1 MYCKGLNRQEVLKD
15 TKSLIDDAL
24 YNRLKYS
31 YYITFRFIEETESI
45 LYEAYEKNGHDY
57 ISCEISIDG
66 LFHGKSSKEATLY
79 MYIFD
84 KDNSLTD
91 GEIATIYKP
100 IISRLKPINKMN
112 KDEKAKRFDDR
123 KKFVNFIRNIDTS
136 LDYTNDYKDIR
147 VECLLDINEANE
159 AHISLKI
166 GKEKMYVIKSIGL
179 FLSLFPDREY
189 YNYGANLA
197 FYHDIDCFDIKS
209 QRLIRLLSR
218 LYFYD
223 NKSSS
228 DDRVMKIYAQGLYEL
243 FDIYRDSYLEINGC
257 NMYVEKEVSMIKVS
271 ISDDGKIDIGMP
283 TKGNVFIAGTK
294 GFVIEDDKI
303 VRLINFENKVSG
315 QIFEFLNNNPEVD
328 YNNIKDLLSDIFIPL
343 INGNVE
349 ISSKYKASHHYNEL
363 NINLYIDVNSNDEI
377 VIKTE
382 YVIGGA
388 LYNKYELMQRIIYR
402 QQIIK
407 FENMLKSF
415 KFNENDI
422 ISSQDDVYRFITT
435 DLSPLNSFCNVFLS
449 ESLKRK
455 KVVKMP
461 KIRINANYDLDWL
474 NIEVE
479 SNQFSKK
486 ELMEILAQYNLKKKF
501 YRYNDDFIILD
512 DSLLMLNDL
521 YKNLNLDN
529 DLKAERVP
537 FYEAFKLL
545 SYDDSFDISYNQHL
559 IDVFNCINNYSNYK
573 IKIRANVEKNMRPYQ
588 IEGVKWLRSLYDNH
602 LGGILADDMGLGKTL
617 QIIAFISTLSI
628 NKPILIVSPKS
639 LLFNWCNEF
648 KKWDT
653 STKVK
658 IIDGTK
664 EQRINEISSIKNN
677 KTVYL
682 TSYDSLRNDLDLYKN
697 IVFGLCVLDE
707 AQYIKNVY
715 AIKTKAVKKIQAKAR
730 FALTGTPIENSLIDL
745 WSIFDFLMPN
755 YLLSYD
761 RFKQEY
767 ENLIVTDQ
775 IESATKHLIDKIRLF
790 ILRRTKAEVLKE
802 LPPKTE
808 KIYTVEMKKQQREFY
823 DAYLENAKLLLKS
836 NDANKINQL
845 AILTRLRQ
853 ICVDPSMFVDN
864 MTEISEKLI
873 QCISIVEQALQA
885 NHKVLIFSSFTKSLD
900 HLVNLLAKNKI
911 KSLYIN
917 GNVTAKDRLDMANI
931 FNNTNKAKVML
942 VSLKAGGTGLNLVG
956 ADIVIHL
963 DPWWNLSAERQATDR
978 AYRIGQTNPLTVIK
992 LICSDTIE
1000 DKVLKLQELK
1010 NELVTTIIDYK
1021 KEKISSL
1028 SQEDIEY
1035 LLS

>member
-1 MYCKGLNRQEVLKD
+1 MYCRGLSRQEALSHIKF
-15 TKSLIDDAL
+15 LIDEDL
-24 YNRLKYS
+24 YNNLKTG
-31 YYITFRFIEETESI
+31 YYITFRFIEGTESL
-45 LYEAYEKNGHDY
+45 LYEAYAKVGDDY
-57 ISCEISIDG
+57 ICCEISIDG
-66 LFHGKSSKEATLY
+66 LFHGKNSKEATLY
-79 MYIFD
+79 LYIFN
-84 KDNSLTD
+84 KDNSLNAE
-91 GEIATIYKP
+91 EIATIYKP
-100 IISRLKPINKMN
+100 IISKLQPINELN
-112 KDEKAKRFDDR
+112 KGEKTKRFDDR
-123 KKFVNFIRNIDTS
+123 RKFVNFISSIAAS
-136 LDYTNDYKDIR
+136 LDVNNEYKDVRI
-147 VECLLDINEANE
+147 ECLLTIDDNQATV
-159 AHISLKI
+159 SLKI
-166 GKEKMYVIKSIGL
+166 GKEKMYIIKSIGL
-179 FLSLFPDREY
+179 FLSLFPEKEY
-189 YNYGANLA
+189 YNYGASLA
-197 FYHDIDCFDIKS
+197 FYHDINCFDDKS
-209 QRLIRLLSR
+209 QRVIRLLSR
-218 LYFYD
+218 LYFYND
-223 NKSSS
+223 KSSNE
-228 DDRVMKIYAQGLYEL
+228 DRKMKLYGQSLYEL
-243 FDIYRDSYLEINGC
+243 LDIYRDSYLEINDYT
-257 NMYVEKEVSMIKVS
+257 MYVEKEISMIKVS
-271 ISDDGKIDIGMP
+271 IDDDGKFDVGMS
-283 TKGNVFIAGTK
+283 TQGNIYVNGTK
-294 GFVIEDDKI
+294 GVLIDDKRI
-303 VRLINFENKVSG
+303 VRLINFDNKVSG
-315 QIFEFLNNNPEVD
+315 KIFEFLNNNPEVD
-328 YNNIKDLLSDIFIPL
+328 YNNIKDLLAESLLPL
-343 INGNVE
+343 IKGNVD
-349 ISSKYKASHHYNEL
+349 ISSKYKSSHHYNEL
-363 NINLYIDVNSNDEI
+363 NINLYIDINNNDEI
-377 VIKTE
+377 IIKTD

-388 LYNKYELMQRIIYR
+388 SHDKYELMQKIIYR
-402 QQIIK
+402 QQIVN
-407 FENMLKSF
+407 FENIIKSF
-415 KFNENDI
+415 NFNENDI

-435 DLSPLNSFCNVFLS
+435 DLSPLNNFCNVLLS
-449 ESLKRK
+449 ETLKRK

-479 SNQFSKK
+479 SSQFSKK
-486 ELMEILAQYNLKKKF
+486 ELAAILSQYNLKKKF
-501 YRYNDDFIILD
+501 YRYNDDFILLD

-529 DLKAERVP
+529 DLKTERVP

-545 SYDDSFDISYNQHL
+545 SYDNFDISYNQHL
-559 IDVFNCINNYSNYK
+559 IDVFNCINNYSNYD
-573 IKIRANVEKNMRPYQ
+573 IKINSSIEKKMRPYQ

-639 LLFNWCNEF
+639 LIFNWSNEF
-648 KKWDT
+648 KKWNK
-653 STKVK
+653 SSKVK

-664 EQRINEISSIKNN
+664 EQRINEISSIKPNN
-677 KTVYL
+677 KVVYL

-697 IVFGLCVLDE
+697 IMFGLCVLDE

-775 IESATKHLIDKIRLF
+775 IEVTKKHLIDKIRLF
-790 ILRRTKAEVLKE
+790 ILRRTKTEVLKE

-808 KIYTVEMKKQQREFY
+808 KIYTIEIKKQQREFY
-823 DAYLENAKLLLKS
+823 DAYLENAKMLLKS
-836 NDANKINQL
+836 HDMNKINQL

-873 QCISIVEQALQA
+873 QCISLVEQALQS

-917 GNVTAKDRLDMANI
+917 GSVNAKDRLDMANI
-931 FNNTNKAKVML
+931 FNNSNKYKVML
-942 VSLKAGGTGLNLVG
+942 VSLKAGGTGLNLIG

-1000 DKVLKLQELK
+1000 EKVLKLQELK
-1010 NELVTTIIDYK
+1010 DELVTTIIDCK